1 MKRTIDIIIP
11 LEFEDK
17 RSIYE
22 SGITGDLLDIIR
34 FEVEQEC
41 PGYAIEIDFGKS
53 LDVHV
58 TCDDDRYSPREIN
71 AIEQSTWRECFKI
84 IDKNLSVAE
93 SLGSH
98 VI

>member
-1 MKRTIDIIIP
+1 MLRTIGIIIP

-34 FEVEQEC
+34 FEIEQEC
-41 PGYAIEIDFGKS
+41 HGYVIEIDYGKILS
-53 LDVHV
+53 VHV
-58 TCDDDRYSPREIN
+58 VCEDDRYSLREIN
-71 AIEQSTWRECFKI
+71 AIEQSTWKECFEI
-84 IDKNLSVAE
+84 IDQNLEIAKD
-93 SLGSH
+93 LGSH